1 MRLILVVIC
10 SISVTGCWSKIPDQT
25 SNVVEQEKVCQ
36 SYINLD
42 WGGTEAPV
50 RDQIWSD
57 LFKESGQYFRSQ
69 HIPVRYTVFSHPYT
83 GKIEIVYNENCV
95 VADKYSEELVSIFE
109 RVARSQSQTEIKVKR
124 TEGVMIDALSEDVK
138 GY

>member
-1 MRLILVVIC
+1 
-10 SISVTGCWSKIPDQT
+10 
-25 SNVVEQEKVCQ
+25 
-36 SYINLD
+36 
-42 WGGTEAPV
+42 
-50 RDQIWSD
+50 
-57 LFKESGQYFRSQ
+57 
-69 HIPVRYTVFSHPYT
+69 VRYTVFSHPYT